1 MPRTIHRYA
10 VLAAALGAALIVAD
24 SRALAQRKDPL
35 VGNWELD
42 LAKSTFDGA
51 APARRMVMFDTVP
64 NGLKETITTTTAGNA
79 EVTYHLVYTAKFDGK
94 DYPADVASA
103 FDTVSIKRVDA
114 RTIERMGKVKG
125 QVVQT
130 ETYTVSP
137 DGKMLTVKQGG
148 SNNGVP
154 LKSAQ
159 IFERAASS

>member
-1 MPRTIHRYA
+1 
-10 VLAAALGAALIVAD
+10 
-24 SRALAQRKDPL
+24 
-35 VGNWELD
+35 
-42 LAKSTFDGA
+42 
-51 APARRMVMFDTVP
+51 
-64 NGLKETITTTTAGNA
+64 
-79 EVTYHLVYTAKFDGK
+79 
-94 DYPADVASA
+94 
-103 FDTVSIKRVDA
+103 
-114 RTIERMGKVKG
+114 VKG